1 MQLGDS
7 SHMLNPTDDRDQ
19 FTGVGVNL
27 RWGSFHDTDQSLVAR
42 QDESRGGPTALSTIS
57 GPAQVSVTVDLDD
70 QTYSVA
76 IDGTEVGSGL
86 AFDNFNTVTRLDT
99 VRFYSNKMSEQSFS
113 GRTFDN
119 VEVFVPDQ
127 GP

>member
-1 MQLGDS
+1 
-7 SHMLNPTDDRDQ
+7 
-19 FTGVGVNL
+19 
-27 RWGSFHDTDQSLVAR
+27 
-42 QDESRGGPTALSTIS
+42 
-57 GPAQVSVTVDLDD
+57 
-70 QTYSVA
+70 
-76 IDGTEVGSGL
+76 VGSGL